1 MSRSGPRQRL
11 LLQWPL
17 IVRASGSISVKAISI
32 AGLVLIAGGIFL
44 IVRPPHYSSERRVLN
59 FGGLTASVSQERP
72 LPGWVG
78 GTVLGAGLVLLSVGL
93 LKR

>member
-1 MSRSGPRQRL
+1 M
-11 LLQWPL
+11 
-17 IVRASGSISVKAISI
+17 RASASRPSGSLTVKALLI
-32 AGLVLIAGGIFL
+32 AGLILIGGGIFL
-44 IVRPPHYSSERRVLN
+44 IVHPLHYASAHHVLN
-59 FGGLTASVSQERP
+59 LGGLTASVSQERP

>member
-1 MSRSGPRQRL
+1 MSPSASRP
-11 LLQWPL
+11 
-17 IVRASGSISVKAISI
+17 SGSLTVKALLI
-32 AGLVLIAGGIFL
+32 AGLILIGGGIFL
-44 IVRPPHYSSERRVLN
+44 IAHPLHYASEHHVLKL
-59 FGGLTASVSQERP
+59 GGLTASVSQERP